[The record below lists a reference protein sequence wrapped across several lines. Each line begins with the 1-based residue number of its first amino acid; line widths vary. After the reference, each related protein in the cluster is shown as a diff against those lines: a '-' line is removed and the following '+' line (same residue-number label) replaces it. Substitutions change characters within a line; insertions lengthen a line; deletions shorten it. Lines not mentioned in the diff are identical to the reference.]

1 MPRLLNSIFRVHLL
15 CCAGLLAACAQ
26 QPLAI
31 ATPQGWEP
39 AYWHRTLLA
48 IKNAQQRGDKPEA
61 ERLCSR
67 LIPYAQAQ
75 GIKALYDHAKFLDA
89 QQPGSG
95 ADARA
100 RAERLTQVTTEHA
113 RAAQASNSTY
123 LGFAPWDDLT
133 AYADA
138 LQRSGRPL
146 DAQEMRALAQAY
158 QYGQA
163 VHVNRSLLMQQGKSP
178 LGEC

>member
-1 MPRLLNSIFRVHLL
+1 MPKLLIPFSRAHML

-26 QPLAI
+26 PI
-31 ATPQGWEP
+31 AVVAPQGWDP
-39 AYWHRTLLA
+39 AYWDRTMLA
-48 IKNAQQRGDKPEA
+48 VKNAQQRGDKPEA

-67 LIPYAQAQ
+67 LIPYAQTQ
-75 GIKALYDHAKFLDA
+75 GVKAFYDHAKFLDA

-133 AYADA
+133 GYADA
-138 LQRSGRPL
+138 LQRSGRPV

-158 QYGQA
+158 KYGQA
-163 VHVNRSLLMQQGKSP
+163 VHVSRSLLIQQGKSP